1 MSSSKQSVG
10 IVAGVIA
17 GAAIAFVAGQWMT
30 EAEAQVPGLGGQ
42 GHGMAIPAIEI
53 SEGSIALVCG
63 PNGQYFVIDRQGNAY
78 PVRYRNEDLTPP
90 VGATLLRAP

>member
-10 IVAGVIA
+10 VAAGVIL
-17 GAAIAFVAGQWMT
+17 GVSLTLVAGHWLT
-30 EAEAQVPGLGGQ
+30 EAEAQMPAAGVQARGLT
-42 GHGMAIPAIEI
+42 IPAIEI
-53 SEGSIALVCG
+53 GEGSIALVRG
-63 PNGQYFVIDRQGNAY
+63 PNEQYFVIDRQGNAY